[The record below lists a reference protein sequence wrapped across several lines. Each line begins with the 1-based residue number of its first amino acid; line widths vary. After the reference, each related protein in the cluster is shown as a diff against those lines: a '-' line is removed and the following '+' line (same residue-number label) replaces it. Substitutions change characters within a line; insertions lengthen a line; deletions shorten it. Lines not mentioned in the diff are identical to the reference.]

1 MLRFLS
7 RSDAFAAYR
16 DHEDHPQLVES
27 CVLFFDL
34 LGIRA
39 MSMSSS
45 AWAHL
50 RRLRPALQAAVD
62 RAGTE
67 DQDLTVASTW
77 FTDNAVVATPVR
89 RDDEREFV
97 VGGIEI
103 PAAYLLLVCWG
114 RGFLGRGAIT
124 YGPHYMDEHFVF
136 GPALIEAAEL
146 EKAARWPRIVLS
158 PAAVKVEEE
167 HSRFYNNPLTSTQS
181 GCLACDETGTTFID
195 HLGIYI
201 DEEDDEPALDH
212 FLRLHRQATEN
223 GLAAHERESAV
234 WSKWRWLAEYQN
246 FALANRLPAPERYMI
261 NLPEA
266 RYAFGRFLDLH
277 PDTPA
282 GSPWY
287 ALDRQFRLS
296 VAHRLPGSVP
306 TTPGVYAIYRG
317 SARVYVGATGD
328 LGRRIEQEDLSHNRS
343 MRNSALRRNVAEKLG
358 IAKAADIYSGAY
370 APTDADRERVAR
382 WLNECTVS
390 WLECDSKSE
399 AHHLK
404 SALRSQHRPLLD
416 RS

>member
-1 MLRFLS
+1 MLRPVS

-16 DHEDHPQLVES
+16 DREDHPQLVES

-34 LGIRA
+34 MGIRE
-39 MSMSSS
+39 MSKSGS
-45 AWAHL
+45 AQAHL

-67 DQDLTVASTW
+67 DRDLPVASTW

-89 RDDEREFV
+89 RSDEREID

-103 PAAYLLLVCWG
+103 SAAYLLLVCWG

-146 EKAARWPRIVLS
+146 EKAAKWPRVVLS
-158 PAAVKVEEE
+158 PAAVEVEEE
-167 HSRFYNNPLTSTQS
+167 HSTFYANPLTSEQS

-201 DEEDDEPALDH
+201 DEEHDDRALDH
-212 FLRLHRQATEN
+212 FLSLHRQATEN
-223 GLAAHERESAV
+223 GLDAHERESKV

-261 NLPEA
+261 DLSEA
-266 RYAFGRFLDLH
+266 RYAFGRFLDPN

-287 ALDRQFRLS
+287 ALDRQFRLP
-296 VAHRLPGSVP
+296 VDHRLPGSVP
-306 TTPGVYAIYRG
+306 TTPGVYAFYREG
-317 SARVYVGATGD
+317 ARMYAGATGN
-328 LGRRIEQEDLSHNRS
+328 LSRRIEQEDLSHHRS
-343 MRNSALRRNVAEKLG
+343 MRISALRRNVAEKLG

-370 APTDADRERVAR
+370 APTDADKERVAR
-382 WLNECTVS
+382 WLSECTVS

-399 AHHLK
+399 AHRLK